1 MDRGAA
7 LIATVATGAL
17 VAFQPPANAMLGRVV
32 GDFGAAV
39 ISVAISMVILTVL
52 LLTVGDVGQLG
63 ALDHVKPEYIIGGI
77 GGAAIVLVSLIAVRP
92 LGAGAFIAALVAA
105 QLTVSALLDHLGA
118 LGLDKRPL
126 GWQALLA
133 MALLL
138 GGTLLMATR

>member
-1 MDRGAA
+1 MDHGAA

-17 VAFQPPANAMLGRVV
+17 VAFQPPANALLGRVV
-32 GDFGAAV
+32 GDLGAAV

-63 ALDHVKPEYIIGGI
+63 ALDHAKPEYILGGI
-77 GGAAIVLVSLIAVRP
+77 GGAAIVLVSLI
-92 LGAGAFIAALVAA
+92 AGAFIAALVAA

-126 GWQALLA
+126 GWQALLGV
-133 MALLL
+133 ALLL